1 MIITLDPGLNGCGLA
16 VGDLPDRQPELRRA
30 WYAASSAK
38 GSPAQRGIATGIH
51 AAAVALDTAVMYPM
65 RKVVVAVEMM
75 QVYPRGKRVNPKWL
89 LALAACAG
97 AFAAAIEA
105 HCDLSGAQFE
115 LLTPQ
120 PREWKGTLDG
130 DRMIERIKR
139 ELLRSKE
146 LHLCEMPSAEK
157 TLGHNVYDA
166 AGLYLWAAGR
176 LKKER
181 VIHR

>member
-1 MIITLDPGLNGCGLA
+1 MIIALDPGLNGCGLA
-16 VGDLPDRQPELRRA
+16 VGDLPDCGADLRRA
-30 WYAASSAK
+30 WYAASAAK
-38 GSPAQRGIATGIH
+38 GTPAQRGIATGIY
-51 AAAVALDTAVMYPM
+51 AAAAALATVVFYRT
-65 RKVVVAVEMM
+65 RKIVVAVEMM
-75 QVYPRGKRVNPKWL
+75 QVYPRGKKVNPKWL

-97 AFAAAIEA
+97 AFAASIEA
-105 HCDLSGAQFE
+105 HCDLSATQFE

-120 PREWKGTLDG
+120 PREWKGTLNG
-130 DRMIERIKR
+130 DQMIERIKR

-146 LHLCEMPSAEK
+146 LHLCEMPSATK